1 VVVDGFGVVTQA
13 SLYGQKTQNR
23 VGAALSIEKA
33 CRQRFLKQNI
43 RTVKKELMILSSML
57 VAVGAFAQGQVNF
70 AARVEGLYDAP
81 VFVNFVI
88 GGAKAEGPAFM
99 VQLYAGATASKLA
112 PIGAPL
118 PFSTRADGYWK
129 ATTETINTVDGN
141 GNAFVQ
147 VRAWPTF
154 AGATYE
160 AALAAFPLAG
170 SWGRSALLT
179 VKPTQPPDGPAP
191 LTGLTSFAIDVPL
204 DLPEPSIVALGALG
218 GLALL
223 LGRRK

>member
-1 VVVDGFGVVTQA
+1 MVRKLRIEWD
-13 SLYGQKTQNR
+13 
-23 VGAALSIEKA
+23 AALRA
-33 CRQRFLKQNI
+33 ANVFLKQNL
-43 RTVKKELMILSSML
+43 RSTKKELMILGSML
-57 VAVGAFAQGQVNF
+57 VAAGAFAQGQVNF

-81 VFVNFVI
+81 VFVNSVF
-88 GGAKAEGPAFM
+88 GGAKAEGRAWM
-99 VQLYAGATASKLA
+99 VQLYAGATASNLA

-118 PFSTRADGYWK
+118 PFSTGANAGYWK

-170 SWGRSALLT
+170 SWGTSALLT
-179 VKPTQPPDGPAP
+179 VKPTQAPDGPAP
-191 LTGLTSFAIDVPL
+191 LTGLTSFAIGVPL

-223 LGRRK
+223 LRRMRVI

>member
-1 VVVDGFGVVTQA
+1 
-13 SLYGQKTQNR
+13 

-33 CRQRFLKQNI
+33 CRQRFLKQNLS
-43 RTVKKELMILSSML
+43 TVKKELMILSSML
-57 VAVGAFAQGQVNF
+57 VVSGAFAQGQVNF

-81 VFVNFVI
+81 VFLLSVFV
-88 GGAKAEGPAFM
+88 GVKAEGLGYM
-99 VQLYAGATASKLA
+99 VQLYAGATQAGLA
-112 PIGAPL
+112 PVGAPL
-118 PFSTRADGYWK
+118 PFSTGANAGYWK

-179 VKPTQPPDGPAP
+179 VKPTQAPDGPAP

-204 DLPEPSIVALGALG
+204 DFPEPSIVALGALG

-223 LGRRK
+223 LRRMRVI